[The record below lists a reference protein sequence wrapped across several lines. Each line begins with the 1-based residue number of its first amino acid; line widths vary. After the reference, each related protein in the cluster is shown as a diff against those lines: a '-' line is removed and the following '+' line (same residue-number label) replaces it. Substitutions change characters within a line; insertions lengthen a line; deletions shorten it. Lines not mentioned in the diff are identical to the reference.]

1 MLVSSCLFRA
11 ESIPLA
17 RAFLVFHD
25 REDVTCL
32 DGRVWCAVSSRSG
45 NDSGGCFE
53 CSMFKGDLRNF
64 CCSSYLSQQSETPD
78 MLHHV

>member
-1 MLVSSCLFRA
+1 VLVSSCLFRA

-17 RAFLVFHD
+17 WAFLVFHD

-45 NDSGGCFE
+45 NDRG
-53 CSMFKGDLRNF
+53 L
-64 CCSSYLSQQSETPD
+64 L
-78 MLHHV
+78 